1 MGAREDWTGARDALV
16 RAVSDL
22 GFPPALGEAAAR
34 LLGSPRA
41 MERMT
46 KYLYYARPNT
56 AEELADEVLAIRSE
70 IDAWR
75 ARKASRQ
82 ASAGLNED
90 IWEDEEEEAF
100 DKGGS

>member
-1 MGAREDWTGARDALV
+1 MGAREDWAGARDALV

-34 LLGSPRA
+34 HLGSPGA

-46 KYLYYARPNT
+46 KYLYYARPRS
-56 AEELADEVLAIRSE
+56 AEELADEMLAIRSE

-75 ARKASRQ
+75 ERKRSRRAS
-82 ASAGLNED
+82 SSLNED
-90 IWEDEEEEAF
+90 VWEDEEEEEETP
-100 DKGGS
+100 